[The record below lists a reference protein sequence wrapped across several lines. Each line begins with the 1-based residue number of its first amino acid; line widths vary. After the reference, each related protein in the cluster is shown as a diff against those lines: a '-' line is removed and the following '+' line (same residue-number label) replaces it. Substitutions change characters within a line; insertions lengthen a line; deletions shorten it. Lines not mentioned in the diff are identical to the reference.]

1 MFKSWT
7 INTWFKYQPSDSKIC
22 FFPPYFASQTILQET
37 SAMYVFQPIKFT
49 WVLYMVSF
57 KAPFIS
63 RNSASFLKSLFF
75 SSLLCSVQT
84 ELVWESS
91 SF

>member
-1 MFKSWT
+1 MLSQNRT
-7 INTWFKYQPSDSKIC
+7 SINIFIMILH
-22 FFPPYFASQTILQET
+22 FFLH
-37 SAMYVFQPIKFT
+37 FT
-49 WVLYMVSF
+49 WVLYMVSL

-63 RNSASFLKSLFF
+63 RNPASFLKSLFF
-75 SSLLCSVQT
+75 SSLPCSVQT

>member
-1 MFKSWT
+1 MLNQNRT
-7 INTWFKYQPSDSKIC
+7 NINIFMILH
-22 FFPPYFASQTILQET
+22 FFLR
-37 SAMYVFQPIKFT
+37 FT
-49 WVLYMVSF
+49 WVLYMVSL

-63 RNSASFLKSLFF
+63 RNPASFLKSLFV

>member
-1 MFKSWT
+1 MFT
-7 INTWFKYQPSDSKIC
+7 RNRTNINIFIMILH
-22 FFPPYFASQTILQET
+22 FFLH
-37 SAMYVFQPIKFT
+37 FT

-63 RNSASFLKSLFF
+63 RNPASFLKSLFF

>member
-1 MFKSWT
+1 MLNQNRT
-7 INTWFKYQPSDSKIC
+7 NINIFMILH
-22 FFPPYFASQTILQET
+22 FFLR
-37 SAMYVFQPIKFT
+37 FT
-49 WVLYMVSF
+49 WVLYIVSL

-63 RNSASFLKSLFF
+63 RNPASFLKSLFV

>member
-1 MFKSWT
+1 MLNQNRT
-7 INTWFKYQPSDSKIC
+7 NINIFMIC
-22 FFPPYFASQTILQET
+22 ISF
-37 SAMYVFQPIKFT
+37 
-49 WVLYMVSF
+49 WVLYMVSL

-63 RNSASFLKSLFF
+63 RNPASFLKSLFV

>member
-1 MFKSWT
+1 MLNQNRT
-7 INTWFKYQPSDSKIC
+7 NINIFMILH
-22 FFPPYFASQTILQET
+22 FFLR
-37 SAMYVFQPIKFT
+37 PINFT
-49 WVLYMVSF
+49 WVLYMVSL

-63 RNSASFLKSLFF
+63 RNPASFLKSLFV